1 MSGLTSSIPDYRLSC
16 EGRGDA
22 ELIERIQKRLAKA
35 LETQGSGKAIRTHSG
50 AALGSSVGLVR
61 KRNEDCCLV
70 ARASY
75 AQGGRANFT
84 VAMVCDGLGGMSQ
97 GREAA
102 ILAASAFTAHLFC
115 APEIGWEERLSQ
127 AIAYVNAEVY
137 RRLRGD
143 GGTTL
148 SAAISTHDWAMFCHV
163 GDSRIYGVMPDRVL
177 EQLSRDD
184 TINALLKRQ
193 EGEAEAPKDSRLLQF
208 VGMGEEMEAQIAPVP
223 SHCRSVLL
231 TSDGA
236 HDVPHSVFQ
245 RVVSAAAGGSD
256 LVRKLLTLS
265 DMTGGR
271 DNASAILLPIGT
283 EAELYDESGE
293 NELLAI
299 LPNDT
304 LAIHIAGPDG
314 WERSGRMRNVP
325 PSYQPSE
332 PSKQIEEAPASEKT
346 VAPEQAVKNEPE
358 PKPATTKAKART
370 SKTRKPK
377 RRSTTPKADPA
388 DRLPLDEPGNEVDVQ
403 FSPPVI
409 QPEKDKQ

>member
-1 MSGLTSSIPDYRLSC
+1 M
-16 EGRGDA
+16 
-22 ELIERIQKRLAKA
+22 IERIQARLARA
-35 LETQGSGKAIRTHSG
+35 LEAQGSGKVIRTHSG
-50 AALGSSVGLVR
+50 IAIGSSVGLVR

-75 AQGGRANFT
+75 ARGRRADFT
-84 VAMVCDGLGGMSQ
+84 VAIVCDGLGGMSH

-115 APEIGWEERLSQ
+115 TPFGGWEERLSR
-127 AIAYVNAEVY
+127 AISFVNTQIY
-137 RRLRGD
+137 QRLHGA

-148 SAAISTHDWAMFCHV
+148 SAVVSSHDGAMFCHV
-163 GDSRIYGVMPDRVL
+163 GDSRIYCVLPDRAI

-184 TINALLKRQ
+184 TINALLRRQ
-193 EGEAEAPKDSRLLQF
+193 DGEADAPKDSRLLQF
-208 VGMGEEMEAQIAPVP
+208 VGMGEEMEAQIALVP

-236 HDVPHSVFQ
+236 HDVPHSVLQ
-245 RVVSAAAGGSD
+245 RIISAAAGGSD

-271 DNASAILLPIGT
+271 DNATAILLPIGS
-283 EAELYDESGE
+283 EAEPYDESAE

-304 LAIHIAGPDG
+304 LAIHLAGPDG
-314 WERSGRMRNVP
+314 WERSGRIRNVP
-325 PSYQPSE
+325 HSYQSSE
-332 PSKQIEEAPASEKT
+332 PSKLIEGAPASEKT
-346 VAPEQAVKNEPE
+346 VAPKQAVNDEPE

-377 RRSTTPKADPA
+377 RKSTTPKADAA
-388 DRLPLDEPGNEVDVQ
+388 DQLPLDEPGNEVDVQ

-409 QPEKDKQ
+409 QPEEDKQ

>member
-1 MSGLTSSIPDYRLSC
+1 MSALAYSIPGYRLSC
-16 EGRGDA
+16 EGCGDSK
-22 ELIERIQKRLAKA
+22 LIERIQRRLAKA
-35 LETQGSGKAIRTHSG
+35 LETQGSGKAVRTHSG

-102 ILAASAFTAHLFC
+102 ILAASAFCAHLFC
-115 APEIGWEERLSQ
+115 APDIGWEERLSQ
-127 AIAYVNAEVY
+127 AIAYANAEVY
-137 RRLRGD
+137 RLLRGD

-148 SAAISTHDWAMFCHV
+148 SAAISTHDGAMFCHV
-163 GDSRIYGVMPDRVL
+163 GDSRIYGVMQDRAL

-193 EGEAEAPKDSRLLQF
+193 EGEAEAPKVSRLLQF

-283 EAELYDESGE
+283 ESELYDERGE

-304 LAIHIAGPDG
+304 LAIHIAGPDA
-314 WERSGRMRNVP
+314 WDRSGRVRNAT
-325 PSYQPSE
+325 PSYQSSE
-332 PSKQIEEAPASEKT
+332 PSKRIEEAPVLQKAIAPEKAVASEPESKAA
-346 VAPEQAVKNEPE
+346 APKGKGRTT
-358 PKPATTKAKART
+358 KPRKPRPTKTTKANA
-370 SKTRKPK
+370 
-377 RRSTTPKADPA
+377 AA
-388 DRLPLDEPGNEVDVQ
+388 RLPLDEPGNDVDVQ
-403 FSPPVI
+403 FSSPTT
-409 QPEKDKQ
+409 QPEDDKQ

>member
-1 MSGLTSSIPDYRLSC
+1 M
-16 EGRGDA
+16 
-22 ELIERIQKRLAKA
+22 
-35 LETQGSGKAIRTHSG
+35 HSG

-75 AQGGRANFT
+75 AHGGRANFT
-84 VAMVCDGLGGMSQ
+84 IAMVCDGLGGMSQ

-115 APEIGWEERLSQ
+115 APTIGWKDRLSE
-127 AIAYVNAEVY
+127 AVAYVNTEVY

-148 SAAISTHDWAMFCHV
+148 SAVISSHHGAMFCHV
-163 GDSRIYGVMPDRVL
+163 GDSRIYGIMPDRAL

-184 TINALLKRQ
+184 TINALRKRQ
-193 EGEAEAPKDSRLLQF
+193 EGEAEVPKDSRLLQF

-223 SHCRSVLL
+223 SQCRSVLL

-245 RVVSAAAGGSD
+245 RVVSAASGGSD
-256 LVRKLLTLS
+256 LVRKLLVLS

-271 DNASAILLPIGT
+271 DNASAIVLPMGAD
-283 EAELYDESGE
+283 AELYDESGE

-304 LAIHIAGPDG
+304 LAIHITGPEA
-314 WERSGRMRNVP
+314 WERSGHTRNAP
-325 PSYQPSE
+325 PDE
-332 PSKQIEEAPASEKT
+332 PSKVVLGPGNAFNSEHRSTPSASIGKER
-346 VAPEQAVKNEPE
+346 
-358 PKPATTKAKART
+358 TTKA
-370 SKTRKPK
+370 RKPK
-377 RRSTTPKADPA
+377 RRHTPPKTA
-388 DRLPLDEPGNEVDVQ
+388 DRLPLDEPGNEIDVQ
-403 FSPPVI
+403 FSSPAT
-409 QPEKDKQ
+409 QPDEDKQ

>member
-1 MSGLTSSIPDYRLSC
+1 MVARVWG
-16 EGRGDA
+16 EQ
-22 ELIERIQKRLAKA
+22 LIQRIQNRLARA
-35 LETQGSGKAIRTHSG
+35 LEAQGSGKVIRSHSG

-75 AQGGRANFT
+75 SNVGRANFT
-84 VAMVCDGLGGMSQ
+84 IAIVCDGLGGMSQ

-102 ILAASAFTAHLFC
+102 ILAASAFTASLFC
-115 APEIGWEERLSQ
+115 APAIEWGERLFQ
-127 AIAYVNAEVY
+127 AISYVNAQVY
-137 RRLRGD
+137 QRLRGD

-148 SAAISTHDWAMFCHV
+148 SAVISSHDGAMFCHV
-163 GDSRIYGVMPDRVL
+163 GDSRIYGVMPDRAL

-208 VGMGEEMEAQIAPVP
+208 VGMGDEMEAQISAVP
-223 SHCRSVLL
+223 GHCRSVLL

-245 RVVSAAAGGSD
+245 RVVSAAAGGND
-256 LVRKLLTLS
+256 LIRKLLALA

-271 DNASAILLPIGT
+271 DNASAILLPIGSD
-283 EAELYDESGE
+283 AELHDESVE

-304 LAIHIAGPDG
+304 LAIHIAGSDA
-314 WERSGRMRNVP
+314 WERSGHMRNP
-325 PSYQPSE
+325 PANYSDRE
-332 PSKQIEEAPASEKT
+332 PSKRIEEAP
-346 VAPEQAVKNEPE
+346 VPLDVVKSEPE
-358 PKPATTKAKART
+358 PKPSSTKGKGKTTKA
-370 SKTRKPK
+370 RKPK
-377 RRSTTPKADPA
+377 RSAPRPKTDAA
-388 DRLPLDEPGNEVDVQ
+388 GRLPLDEPDNKVDVQ
-403 FSPPVI
+403 FSSPVT
-409 QPEKDKQ
+409 QPEEDKQ

>member
-1 MSGLTSSIPDYRLSC
+1 M
-16 EGRGDA
+16 
-22 ELIERIQKRLAKA
+22 IERIQNRLAKA
-35 LETQGSGKAIRTHSG
+35 LEAQRSATAIRTHSG

-75 AQGGRANFT
+75 AHGGRPNFT
-84 VAMVCDGLGGMSQ
+84 IAMVCDGLGGMSQ

-102 ILAASAFTAHLFC
+102 IMAASAFTAHMFC
-115 APEIGWEERLSQ
+115 APAIGWEERLSQ

-148 SAAISTHDWAMFCHV
+148 SAVISSHDRAILCHV
-163 GDSRIYGVMPDRVL
+163 GDSRIYGVMADRAL

-184 TINALLKRQ
+184 TINALLRRQ
-193 EGEAEAPKDSRLLQF
+193 EGDAEVPKDSRLLQF
-208 VGMGEEMEAQIAPVP
+208 VGMGEEMEAQIAAVP
-223 SHCRSVLL
+223 GHCRSVLL

-245 RVVSAAAGGSD
+245 RVVTAAAGGSD
-256 LVRKLLTLS
+256 LIRKLLALS

-271 DNASAILLPIGT
+271 DNASAILLPIGS

-304 LAIHIAGPDG
+304 LSICITGSAAWD
-314 WERSGRMRNVP
+314 RSGPARNP
-325 PSYQPSE
+325 PPDYPPREVSKRIDDAPS
-332 PSKQIEEAPASEKT
+332 PEK
-346 VAPEQAVKNEPE
+346 AVDGKPE
-358 PKPATTKAKART
+358 PKPIAAKEKGRTNKA
-370 SKTRKPK
+370 RKPK
-377 RRSTTPKADPA
+377 QRPTRAKADAA
-388 DRLPLDEPGNEVDVQ
+388 DRLPLDEPGNHVDVQ
-403 FSPPVI
+403 FSVPAIEPG
-409 QPEKDKQ
+409 KDSQ

>member
-1 MSGLTSSIPDYRLSC
+1 
-16 EGRGDA
+16 
-22 ELIERIQKRLAKA
+22 LIERIQNRLARA
-35 LETQGSGKAIRTHSG
+35 LEAQGSGKVLRAHSG

-75 AQGGRANFT
+75 SHDERAHFT
-84 VAMVCDGLGGMSQ
+84 LAMVCDGLGGMSQ

-102 ILAASAFTAHLFC
+102 ILAASAFTAQLFC
-115 APEIGWEERLSQ
+115 APDIRWEERLTR
-127 AIAYVNAEVY
+127 AIAHVNAEVY

-148 SAAISTHDWAMFCHV
+148 SAVVSFRDGAVFCHV
-163 GDSRIYGVMPDRVL
+163 GDSRIYGVMPDRTL

-193 EGEAEAPKDSRLLQF
+193 EGEGEAPKDSRLLQF

-223 SHCRSVLL
+223 GHCRSVLL

-236 HDVPHSVFQ
+236 HDVPHSVLQ

-256 LVRKLLTLS
+256 LIRKLLSLS

-271 DNASAILLPIGT
+271 DNATAILLPIGA
-283 EAELYDESGE
+283 EAELYDESSE

-304 LAIHIAGPDG
+304 LAIHIAQSDA
-314 WERSGRMRNVP
+314 WERSGPMRNSRP
-325 PSYQPSE
+325 NYQPPE
-332 PSKQIEEAPASEKT
+332 PSKRIEEAPALENVVNS
-346 VAPEQAVKNEPE
+346 EPE
-358 PKPATTKAKART
+358 PQPATSKAKGRTTKA
-370 SKTRKPK
+370 RKPK
-377 RRSTTPKADPA
+377 RQSTTPKANA
-388 DRLPLDEPGNEVDVQ
+388 AERLPLDDPGNEVDVQ
-403 FSPPVI
+403 FSAAAN
-409 QPEKDKQ
+409 QPDGDKQ

>member
-1 MSGLTSSIPDYRLSC
+1 MSALAYSIPSYRLSC
-16 EGRGDA
+16 EGCGDS
-22 ELIERIQKRLAKA
+22 ELIERIQRRLAKV

-84 VAMVCDGLGGMSQ
+84 LAMVCDGLGGMSQ

-102 ILAASAFTAHLFC
+102 ILAASAFCAHLFC
-115 APEIGWEERLSQ
+115 APDIGWEERLSL

-137 RRLRGD
+137 RLLRGD

-148 SAAISTHDWAMFCHV
+148 SAAISTHDRAMFCHV
-163 GDSRIYGVMPDRVL
+163 GDSRIYGVMQDRAL

-271 DNASAILLPIGT
+271 DNASAILLPIGA
-283 EAELYDESGE
+283 EAELYDESGG

-304 LAIHIAGPDG
+304 LAIQIAGPDG
-314 WERSGRMRNVP
+314 WEFSEGMRNMP
-325 PSYQPSE
+325 PSLQPSE
-332 PSKQIEEAPASEKT
+332 QSKRTEVKAAREKSAPTEEAI
-346 VAPEQAVKNEPE
+346 NDEPE
-358 PKPATTKAKART
+358 PAISKAKART
-370 SKTRKPK
+370 GKARKSK
-377 RRSTTPKADPA
+377 RRSGSKADA
-388 DRLPLDEPGNEVDVQ
+388 AGRLPLDEPGNDVDVQ
-403 FSPPVI
+403 FSSPTTG
-409 QPEKDKQ
+409 PEDGKQ

>member
-1 MSGLTSSIPDYRLSC
+1 M
-16 EGRGDA
+16 
-22 ELIERIQKRLAKA
+22 IERIRNRLARA
-35 LETQGSGKAIRTHSG
+35 LEAQGSGKAIRTYSG
-50 AALGSSVGLVR
+50 VVIGSSVGQVR

-70 ARASY
+70 ARVSY
-75 AQGGRANFT
+75 AHGGRTNFT
-84 VAMVCDGLGGMSQ
+84 IAMVCDGLGGMSQ

-102 ILAASAFTAHLFC
+102 ILAASSFTAYLFST
-115 APEIGWEERLSQ
+115 PIIGWKERLSK
-127 AIAYVNAEVY
+127 AIAFANAQIY
-137 RRLRGD
+137 QRLHGA

-148 SAAISTHDWAMFCHV
+148 SAVISSNDGAIFCHV
-163 GDSRIYGVMPDRVL
+163 GDSRIYGVMPDRVV

-193 EGEAEAPKDSRLLQF
+193 EAQAEAPKDSRLLQF

-223 SHCRSVLL
+223 GHCRSVLL

-256 LVRKLLTLS
+256 LVRKLLMLS

-271 DNASAILLPIGT
+271 DNASAIFFPIGI
-283 EAELYDESGE
+283 EAELYDHSGD

-304 LAIHIAGPDG
+304 LAIHFTGPDA
-314 WERSGRMRNVP
+314 WERSERIRNAP
-325 PSYQPSE
+325 LNCRPSE
-332 PSKQIEEAPASEKT
+332 PSDRIEELPSSEKT
-346 VAPEQAVKNEPE
+346 VTAEHAGSKEPQ
-358 PKPATTKAKART
+358 PKPAASKEKART

-377 RRSTTPKADPA
+377 RRVATPKADA
-388 DRLPLDEPGNEVDVQ
+388 VAQLPLDEPGNEVDVQ
-403 FSPPVI
+403 FSSPAT
-409 QPEKDKQ
+409 QPEEDKQ

>member
-1 MSGLTSSIPDYRLSC
+1 VGGINVSGLVSSGRDRRLSS

-22 ELIERIQKRLAKA
+22 QLIEKIQNRLAKA
-35 LETQGSGKAIRTHSG
+35 LETQGSAKAIRTHSG

-75 AQGGRANFT
+75 AHGGRANFT
-84 VAMVCDGLGGMSQ
+84 IAMVCDGLGGMSQ

-115 APEIGWEERLSQ
+115 APAIGWEERVSL
-127 AIAYVNAEVY
+127 AIAYVNTQVY
-137 RRLRGD
+137 RRLHGE

-148 SAAISTHDWAMFCHV
+148 SAVISFHDGAMFCHV
-163 GDSRIYGVMPDRVL
+163 GDSRIYGVMPNRVL

-208 VGMGEEMEAQIAPVP
+208 VGMGDEMEAQIAAVP
-223 SHCRSVLL
+223 GHCRSVLL

-256 LVRKLLTLS
+256 LIRKLLTLA

-271 DNASAILLPIGT
+271 DNASAILLPLGSD
-283 EAELYDESGE
+283 AELYDESSE

-304 LAIHIAGPDG
+304 LAIYITGSEA
-314 WERSGRMRNVP
+314 WERSGQTRNP
-325 PSYQPSE
+325 PPNYPPPE
-332 PSKQIEEAPASEKT
+332 PSKRIEEAPTPAN
-346 VAPEQAVKNEPE
+346 VVNIEPE
-358 PKPATTKAKART
+358 TKPTATKGKGKTTKA
-370 SKTRKPK
+370 RKPK
-377 RRSTTPKADPA
+377 RSPARPKADA
-388 DRLPLDEPGNEVDVQ
+388 AGRLPLDEPDNKVDVQ
-403 FSPPVI
+403 FSTPAA
-409 QPEKDKQ
+409 QPDEDKQ

>member
-1 MSGLTSSIPDYRLSC
+1 
-16 EGRGDA
+16 
-22 ELIERIQKRLAKA
+22 LIERIQNRLARA
-35 LETQGSGKAIRTHSG
+35 LEAQGSGRVIRAHSG
-50 AALGSSVGLVR
+50 AAIGSSVGLVR

-75 AQGGRANFT
+75 AHGGRANFT
-84 VAMVCDGLGGMSQ
+84 IAMVCDGLGGMSQ

-115 APEIGWEERLSQ
+115 AHAIGCERRLYQ
-127 AIAYVNAEVY
+127 AIAYANSQVY
-137 RRLRGD
+137 QRLHGD

-148 SAAISTHDWAMFCHV
+148 SAVISSHDGAMFCHV
-163 GDSRIYGVMPDRVL
+163 GDSRIYAVMPDRAL

-208 VGMGEEMEAQIAPVP
+208 VGMGDEMEAQIAAVP
-223 SHCRSVLL
+223 GHCRSVLV

-236 HDVPHSVFQ
+236 HDVPHSLFQ
-245 RVVSAAAGGSD
+245 RVVSAAAGGND
-256 LVRKLLTLS
+256 LIRKLLALA

-271 DNASAILLPIGT
+271 DNASAILLSIGS

-304 LAIHIAGPDG
+304 LAIHITGSEA
-314 WERSGRMRNVP
+314 WERSGHTRTP
-325 PSYQPSE
+325 PPDYPVRE
-332 PSKQIEEAPASEKT
+332 PIRRIEEARAPASIVRSER
-346 VAPEQAVKNEPE
+346 E
-358 PKPATTKAKART
+358 PKLTATKSKGKTTKA
-370 SKTRKPK
+370 RKP
-377 RRSTTPKADPA
+377 RRSVPRSKADAA
-388 DRLPLDEPGNEVDVQ
+388 DRLLLDEPDNKVDVQ
-403 FSPPVI
+403 FSTPVT
-409 QPEKDKQ
+409 QPEEDKQ

>member
-1 MSGLTSSIPDYRLSC
+1 M
-16 EGRGDA
+16 
-22 ELIERIQKRLAKA
+22 IERIQNRLAKA
-35 LETQGSGKAIRTHSG
+35 LEAQGSAKAIRTHSG

-75 AQGGRANFT
+75 VHGGRANF
-84 VAMVCDGLGGMSQ
+84 VIALVCDGLGGMSQ

-102 ILAASAFTAHLFC
+102 ILAASAFAAHLFC
-115 APEIGWEERLSQ
+115 APAVSWEERLSQ
-127 AIAYVNAEVY
+127 AITHANAEVY

-148 SAAISTHDWAMFCHV
+148 SAVISSHDGAMFCHV
-163 GDSRIYGVMPDRVL
+163 GDSRIYGVMPDRAL

-193 EGEAEAPKDSRLLQF
+193 DGEAETPKDSRLLQF

-223 SHCRSVLL
+223 GHCRSVLL

-245 RVVSAAAGGSD
+245 RVVSAAAGGTD

-271 DNASAILLPIGT
+271 DNASAILLPIGA

-304 LAIHIAGPDG
+304 LAIHIAGPDA

-325 PSYQPSE
+325 SSYQPFE
-332 PSKQIEEAPASEKT
+332 PSKRIVESPASEKI
-346 VAPEQAVKNEPE
+346 VAPEQAVSNEPK
-358 PKPATTKAKART
+358 PKPATAKAKART
-370 SKTRKPK
+370 SKARKPK
-377 RRSTTPKADPA
+377 RKSITPKADAA

-403 FSPPVI
+403 FSSPVT
-409 QPEKDKQ
+409 PAEENKP

>member
-1 MSGLTSSIPDYRLSC
+1 M
-16 EGRGDA
+16 
-22 ELIERIQKRLAKA
+22 
-35 LETQGSGKAIRTHSG
+35 
-50 AALGSSVGLVR
+50 R

-75 AQGGRANFT
+75 ARGRRADFT
-84 VAMVCDGLGGMSQ
+84 VAIVCDGLGGMSQ

-102 ILAASAFTAHLFC
+102 ILAVSAFTAHLFC
-115 APEIGWEERLSQ
+115 TPANAWEEHLSR
-127 AIAYVNAEVY
+127 AISYVNAQIY
-137 RRLRGD
+137 QRLHGA

-148 SAAISTHDWAMFCHV
+148 SAVVSSHDGAMFCHV
-163 GDSRIYGVMPDRVL
+163 GDSRIYGVLPDRAI

-223 SHCRSVLL
+223 GHCRSVLL

-245 RVVSAAAGGSD
+245 RIVSAAAGGSD
-256 LVRKLLTLS
+256 LVRKLIALS

-271 DNASAILLPIGT
+271 DNASAILLPIGA

-304 LAIHIAGPDG
+304 LAIHISRSGA
-314 WERSGRMRNVP
+314 WEHSGRMRNSP
-325 PSYQPSE
+325 PGYQPSE
-332 PSKQIEEAPASEKT
+332 PSKRIEEAPALEKVVTPENTVYSE
-346 VAPEQAVKNEPE
+346 PGS
-358 PKPATTKAKART
+358 KPIASKGKART
-370 SKTRKPK
+370 TKVRKPK
-377 RRSTTPKADPA
+377 RHPKAPKADA
-388 DRLPLDEPGNEVDVQ
+388 ANRLPLDEPGNEVDVQ
-403 FSPPVI
+403 FSSPATPPEE
-409 QPEKDKQ
+409 QKQ

>member
-1 MSGLTSSIPDYRLSC
+1 
-16 EGRGDA
+16 
-22 ELIERIQKRLAKA
+22 LIERIQARLARA
-35 LETQGSGKAIRTHSG
+35 LDAQGSGKIIRTHSG
-50 AALGSSVGLVR
+50 AAIGSSVGLVR

-70 ARASY
+70 VRASY
-75 AQGGRANFT
+75 ARGGRANFT
-84 VAMVCDGLGGMSQ
+84 VAIVCDGLGGMSQ

-102 ILAASAFTAHLFC
+102 ILAASAFTAHLFG
-115 APEIGWEERLSQ
+115 APVVGWEERLSR
-127 AIAYVNAEVY
+127 AIAFANTQIY
-137 RRLRGD
+137 RRLHGA

-148 SAAISTHDWAMFCHV
+148 SAVVFASDRVLFCHV
-163 GDSRIYGVMPDRVL
+163 GDSRIYGVMPDRAI

-193 EGEAEAPKDSRLLQF
+193 EDGAEAPKDSRLLQF
-208 VGMGEEMEAQIAPVP
+208 VGMGEEMEPQIAPVP

-271 DNASAILLPIGT
+271 DNASVILLPIGT
-283 EAELYDESGE
+283 EAELYDESGD

-304 LAIHIAGPDG
+304 LAIHIVGSDE
-314 WERSGRMRNVP
+314 WERSGGMRNAP
-325 PSYQPSE
+325 PSFRPSE
-332 PSKQIEEAPASEKT
+332 PSKRIEEAPAVEKAI
-346 VAPEQAVKNEPE
+346 APEKAVASEPE
-358 PKPATTKAKART
+358 SKAASKGKGRTTKSRKPRR
-370 SKTRKPK
+370 SKTTK
-377 RRSTTPKADPA
+377 SNAADL
-388 DRLPLDEPGNEVDVQ
+388 LPLDEPGNEVDVQ
-403 FSPPVI
+403 FSPPTN
-409 QPEKDKQ
+409 QPGEGNP